1 MGELGERVGRC
12 SRSNGPNS
20 TEQPQTVDR
29 QFLTNKVAQLESK
42 WGSEVKALKQ
52 DLHRTILAHNHNSDL
67 MRHHRDALDQARRD
81 MDSQIPNKPE
91 QESQYDKLERMLR
104 SGQAKQRALEALTER
119 LSTLEQQVTD
129 FLPWLPSSHAGA
141 GGSIPSG
148 FNAASQQRIE
158 NPQQLGGKKKKEGDV
173 PTEEDIRQKFL
184 QGAAKPDAAHNFNL
198 EAPVFVPRGAPPVAD
213 AAPANE
219 DDVEVE
225 EAEVGS
231 EEADAVEEEPVAPA
245 TATPAVPVEPAVA
258 EAVEDPSVAVASA
271 PGLAEAVPAP
281 DPVEPTPVSD

>member
-1 MGELGERVGRC
+1 
-12 SRSNGPNS
+12 
-20 TEQPQTVDR
+20 
-29 QFLTNKVAQLESK
+29 
-42 WGSEVKALKQ
+42 
-52 DLHRTILAHNHNSDL
+52 
-67 MRHHRDALDQARRD
+67 
-81 MDSQIPNKPE
+81 
-91 QESQYDKLERMLR
+91 MLR

-141 GGSIPSG
+141 GGAIPSG

-281 DPVEPTPVSD
+281 DPVEPTPVSDAPVEDKVVEAPASEVVAPPVTAEEVVNVATTEEKLEAVEAPAADRPVPQLVE